1 MFKIFTTFAVVVL
14 TGSIVI
20 AQTAPSVN
28 TASNSTVR
36 LRGVIEKLELGFV
49 TIKERRGETI
59 KLVMSDNLPMNEV
72 YPIAISDIKAGSYI
86 GTAAMPKPDGSLEAL
101 EVLVFPEAMRGT
113 GEGHNS
119 WDLQKDSTMTN
130 ATVADL
136 KVAPN
141 GRQLRL
147 TYKGGEK
154 IVNVAE
160 GAPIVTFRPGDK
172 SLLIVGAKVLIQA
185 QEKDGK
191 PTVLRMTIGRDGFA
205 PPM

>member
-1 MFKIFTTFAVVVL
+1 MFKKITAFVAFVFVSAFVL
-14 TGSIVI
+14 
-20 AQTAPSVN
+20 AQTAPPAN
-28 TASNSTVR
+28 PTVR
-36 LRGVIEKLELGFV
+36 LRGVIEKLGTGSV

-59 KLVMSDNLPMNEV
+59 TLVMADNMPMNEV
-72 YPIAISDIKAGSYI
+72 YPIKMEDIKAGSYI
-86 GTAAMPKPDGSLEAL
+86 GTAAMPKPDGTLEAL

-113 GEGHNS
+113 GEGHNP

-141 GRQLRL
+141 GRQLKL

-154 IVNVAE
+154 VVNVAD
-160 GAPIVTFRPGDK
+160 GAPIVTFRPGEK
-172 SLLIVGAKVLIQA
+172 SLLVVGAKVLIQA

-191 PTVLRMTIGRDGFA
+191 PTALRMTIGRDGFA

>member
-1 MFKIFTTFAVVVL
+1 MFKKIAAFAVFGFASALVL
-14 TGSIVI
+14 
-20 AQTAPSVN
+20 AQTAPPANPVL
-28 TASNSTVR
+28 R
-36 LRGVIEKLELGFV
+36 LRGVIEKIDVGSI

-59 KLVMSDNLPMNEV
+59 KLVMADKMPMNEV
-72 YPIAISDIKAGSYI
+72 YPIKMEDIKAGSFI
-86 GTAAMPKPDGSLEAL
+86 GTAAMPNADGTLEAL

-113 GEGHNS
+113 GEGHNP

-141 GRQLRL
+141 GRQLKL

-154 IVNVAE
+154 IVNVAV
-160 GAPIVTFRPGDK
+160 GAPIVTFRPGEK
-172 SLLIVGAKVLIQA
+172 SLLVVGAKVLIQA

-191 PTVLRMTIGRDGFA
+191 PTALRMTIGRDGFA

>member
-1 MFKIFTTFAVVVL
+1 MFKKLTTFVVFGL
-14 TGSIVI
+14 AGTLAL
-20 AQTAPSVN
+20 AQTPAPTNPVL
-28 TASNSTVR
+28 R
-36 LRGVIEKLELGFV
+36 LRGEIIKIEVGAV

-59 KLVMSDNLPMNEV
+59 ALAMADNMPMNEV
-72 YPIAISDIKAGSYI
+72 YPIKMEDIKAGSYI
-86 GTAAMPKPDGSLEAL
+86 GTAAMPKPDGTLEAL

-113 GEGHNS
+113 GEGHNP

-154 IVNVAE
+154 IVNVAD
-160 GAPIVTFRPGDK
+160 GAPIVTFRPGEK
-172 SLLIVGAKVLIQA
+172 SLLVVGAKVLVQA

-191 PTVLRMTIGRDGFA
+191 PTALRMTIGRDGFA

>member
-1 MFKIFTTFAVVVL
+1 MFKNLTTLVTLGLAATL
-14 TGSIVI
+14 AL
-20 AQTAPSVN
+20 AQTSAPANPVL
-28 TASNSTVR
+28 R
-36 LRGVIEKLELGFV
+36 LRGEIVKIDVGSV
-49 TIKERRGETI
+49 TIKERRGEVIT
-59 KLVMSDNLPMNEV
+59 LVMAENTPMNEV
-72 YPIAISDIKAGSYI
+72 YPIKMEDIKAGSFI
-86 GTAAMPKPDGSLEAL
+86 GTAAMPKPDGTLEAI
-101 EVLVFPEAMRGT
+101 EVLVFPEALRGT
-113 GEGHNS
+113 GEGHNP

-154 IVNVAE
+154 VVNVAE
-160 GAPIVTFRPGDK
+160 GAPIVTFRPGEK
-172 SLLIVGAKVLIQA
+172 SLLVVGAKVLIQA

-191 PTVLRMTIGRDGFA
+191 PTALRMTIGRDGFA